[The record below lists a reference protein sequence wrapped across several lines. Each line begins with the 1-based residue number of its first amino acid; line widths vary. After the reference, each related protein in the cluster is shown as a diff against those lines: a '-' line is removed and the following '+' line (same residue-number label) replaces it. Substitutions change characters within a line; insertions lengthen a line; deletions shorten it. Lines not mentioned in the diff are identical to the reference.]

1 MKRSI
6 LKKGVFLTVALAA
19 MLVTFKSQA
28 QDLNSALLLTKSE
41 QYEKAG
47 EILQQLIQNEPSNSK
62 YYFYLGENGLLEYFS
77 DTISN
82 SFSLALKTAKEN
94 YQKGV
99 EVNPNDPL
107 NYVGLAKVAY
117 FSGDGKNADEM
128 RAKAKSFLL
137 PFKKIKK
144 INPPVDVYAFT
155 LAKIAESY
163 IKDRQVDTSLAL
175 PLIREAIKIDP
186 KNPEIYLI
194 AGDIYILANDG
205 SNAIRNYNLAQFAD
219 PASPT
224 AAMKIGSIYVRGKS
238 LNPAIEYFEE
248 AIGLDPNYAP
258 AYRELGQ
265 VYWMAQR
272 LEQSKANYK
281 KYLELSA
288 GNIPAQTRYVSSLF
302 YAGDYDQVIKNV
314 EEILAVD
321 NSRLFL
327 NRLAGYSY
335 YEMKNPDYEKAFSYM
350 DQLFKTV
357 SEERILW
364 KDHHYMARIL
374 MKKNQ
379 NYPKMV
385 DGLTNLELQLKKEKS
400 RYSSA
405 SASMKPKIKPAVDD
419 LTNKVAEQKILVE
432 KAHNEIDRGFSEY
445 EKVLEMKPEDKAVLS
460 EMAINYYN
468 FKMYDKAAETWG
480 KMITPGEEKIDEY
493 MQIGR
498 TYYIGEN
505 YMAADSTF
513 SIVIQKW
520 PEEVQAY
527 VWIARTYSKMDPDYN
542 RGLAKPKFEKV
553 IEMAKSDS
561 LIHES
566 EMADAMQY
574 LGYYHMSNENFTTS
588 KNYYNR
594 LINLNPDNKEN
605 KIKGYNGLG
614 LIELRM
620 ASNEKENEK
629 RLPYLSRSA
638 SAYNKI
644 LEIDPNNATA
654 KNQINYIRDYET
666 QVRKGIN
673 PNEIKGVIKDATT
686 GKPIAYA
693 SIRVKDTAAEILADT
708 RGEYKFEIPQGSE
721 ILLISAEGYSTK
733 EIPITKS
740 RVYNVSLEK

>member
-6 LKKGVFLTVALAA
+6 LNKGLFLTVALA
-19 MLVTFKSQA
+19 MLVISKNQA

-41 QYEKAG
+41 QYDNAG
-47 EILQQLIQNEPSNSK
+47 EMLQQLIQNEPSNSK
-62 YYFYLGENGLLEYFS
+62 YYFYLGENELLEYFS

-82 SFSLALKTAKEN
+82 SFTLAINSAKET

-99 EVNPNDPL
+99 EANPNDPL

-117 FSGDGKNADEM
+117 YSGDNITAEEM
-128 RAKAKSFLL
+128 RAKARSFLL
-137 PFKKIKK
+137 PYKKIKR
-144 INPPVDVYAFT
+144 INPPADVYAFT
-155 LAKIAESY
+155 LAKIAESF
-163 IKDRQVDTSLAL
+163 IKDRKVDTAVAL
-175 PLIREAIKIDP
+175 PFIREAVKIDP
-186 KNPEIYLI
+186 KNPEIFLI

-205 SNAIRNYNLAQFAD
+205 SNAIKNYNLAQFAD
-219 PASPT
+219 PTSPT

-238 LNPAIEYFEE
+238 LNPAIDYFEE

-281 KYLELSA
+281 KYLELST

-302 YAGDYDQVIKNV
+302 YAGDYDEVIKEI

-321 NSRLFL
+321 DSRSFL

-335 YEMKNPDYEKAFSYM
+335 FEMKNPDYDKALSYM
-350 DQLFKTV
+350 EKLFNTV
-357 SEERILW
+357 SKERILW

-379 NYPKMV
+379 NYLKMA
-385 DGLTNLELQLKKEKS
+385 DELNSLQKQLDKENS
-400 RYSSA
+400 RYLSASSA
-405 SASMKPKIKPAVDD
+405 NKPKIKPALDE
-419 LTNKVAEQKILVE
+419 LTTKVAEQKAAVE
-432 KAHNEIDRGFSEY
+432 NASKEIDRGFSEY
-445 EKVLEMKPEDKAVLS
+445 EKVLEMKPQDKAVLS

-468 FKMYDKAAETWG
+468 YKIYNKAAKTWSR
-480 KMITPGEEKIDEY
+480 MITPGEEKIEEY

-505 YMAADSTF
+505 YRAADSTF

-561 LIHES
+561 VKHES

-574 LGYYHMSNENFTTS
+574 LGYYHMLKENFTTS

-629 RLPYLSRSA
+629 RLPYLSRSTN
-638 SAYNKI
+638 AYNKI
-644 LEIDPNNATA
+644 LEIDPDNATA
-654 KNQINYIRDYET
+654 KNQINYIRDYES
-666 QVRKGIN
+666 QIRKGIN
-673 PNEIKGVIKDATT
+673 PNEIKGLIKDAAT
-686 GKPIAYA
+686 GRPIAYA
-693 SIRVKDTAAEILADT
+693 SIRVKDTAIENLANT

-721 ILLISAEGYSTK
+721 ILVISAEGYKTK